1 MNLTSAIMLVNKEV
15 RPVRVSYDPDVPKH
29 NDPNRLFKTLD
40 PTLKKD
46 DFVVVRTSTRHG
58 FTVCKVTEIDFRVNF
73 DSPQDYDWIVGRV
86 DTAQFD
92 EMVRQ
97 EKIVID
103 RIGDAEE
110 NRKRAE
116 LSKSLGL
123 DQIGLTDLDIVH
135 GARALPAAAPGAA
148 GQTFG
153 DAQPQ
158 PSAPPTP
165 ADPI

>member
-1 MNLTSAIMLVNKEV
+1 MADYYQPEGTTAMNLTSAIMLVNKEV

-29 NDPNRLFKTLD
+29 NDPK
-40 PTLKKD
+40 
-46 DFVVVRTSTRHG
+46 VRTATRHG

-123 DQIGLTDLDIVH
+123 DQISLTDLDIVH

-153 DAQPQ
+153 DAQRQ
-158 PSAPPTP
+158 PPEPPTP